1 MGTVKSAVQAGT
13 QAPRHERDRRNSG
26 LMQTRRFLAHFVE
39 MCVVMCVGGT
49 VILNSLVFWA
59 VGLMGYSDLRQRSP
73 ILALLLIIF
82 NLSWLMVVWMRF
94 RGMAWRPTV
103 EMGGTTL
110 GLGIVLI
117 ALAVLGIVPRSSL
130 VAWQSGFCAL
140 ACVAMPIV
148 MLFRLD
154 LYTGRTGHHHGAHAA

>member
-1 MGTVKSAVQAGT
+1 MDTVKDTVQGGVP
-13 QAPRHERDRRNSG
+13 APPHERDQRNSS
-26 LMQTRRFLAHFVE
+26 LMQTWRFLAHFLE
-39 MCVVMCVGGT
+39 MCVVMCLGGA

-59 VGLMGYSDLRQRSP
+59 VGLMGYPDLRQRSP
-73 ILALLLIIF
+73 MLALLLIIF
-82 NLSWLMVVWMRF
+82 NLSWLMVAWMRI
-94 RGMAWRPTV
+94 RGMAWRPTL

-110 GLGIVLI
+110 GLGIVLM